1 LKISNKS
8 GSSAEF
14 QVGLGVATSTQRGAI
29 GSVVRFLGAA
39 AVDATVV
46 ALLTVAVVFAAS
58 SSSIASPKA
67 WFYAGS
73 GGYGNDLDTDGDGVP
88 DAQDGCPTDA
98 RKVAPGEC
106 GCGGFEE
113 DVDGDGDVDCAV
125 PSGTVRAWGYNDG
138 GQTDVPSDLGASMS
152 IAASRYHTVAL
163 RADGT
168 VRAWGYNGQGQ
179 TTVPSDLGAA
189 LAIAAGYYHTV
200 ALRTD
205 GTVRAWGNNDSG
217 QTNVPSDLSA

>member
-1 LKISNKS
+1 MFAPSSSRASLPEPGITPGIQEHRTLKISNKS

-88 DAQDGCPTDA
+88 DSQDGCPTDA

-113 DVDGDGDVDCAV
+113 DVDGDGDVDCAL
-125 PSGTVRAWGYNDG
+125 PSGTVRAWLHDDSRWRPSKEKNDRKRG
-138 GQTDVPSDLGASMS
+138 WRISAGRAPQYLSGLDRAGNAVMQWPGCLAGQASFQN
-152 IAASRYHTVAL
+152 RF
-163 RADGT
+163 
-168 VRAWGYNGQGQ
+168 
-179 TTVPSDLGAA
+179 
-189 LAIAAGYYHTV
+189 
-200 ALRTD
+200 
-205 GTVRAWGNNDSG
+205 
-217 QTNVPSDLSA
+217 